1 MTKTDA
7 DIYLVQPDESYRQA
21 ILEYRNEFV
30 ANDEVIHGSG
40 GLDQVDTFDEWMQKI
55 RNDQDPATVPEG
67 RVPATEFLAI
77 RKSDNRLIGVI
88 QVRHELNDFLLK
100 HGGHIGYSVRKSE
113 RRKGYAT
120 QMLQQALDFC
130 QNELGLDRTLITCD
144 KDNRGSAKVIVLNGG
159 ILENEFITDEG
170 TVVQRYWIS
179 LK

>member
-1 MTKTDA
+1 MVKTTA
-7 DIYLVQPDESYRQA
+7 NIYLTQPDKSHRQA
-21 ILEYRNEFV
+21 ILEYKNEFITD
-30 ANDEVIHGSG
+30 DEVIHGSG
-40 GLDQVDTFDEWMQKI
+40 GLDQTDTFDEWMQKI
-55 RNDQDPATVPEG
+55 RNEQDPKTVPEG

-77 RKSDNRLIGVI
+77 RKSDDKLVGMI

-120 QMLQQALDFC
+120 QMLQQALGFC
-130 QNELGLDRTLITCD
+130 QNELRLDRVLTTCD
-144 KDNRGSAKVIVLNGG
+144 KNNSGSAKVILLNGG
-159 ILENEFITDEG
+159 ILENEFIADEG